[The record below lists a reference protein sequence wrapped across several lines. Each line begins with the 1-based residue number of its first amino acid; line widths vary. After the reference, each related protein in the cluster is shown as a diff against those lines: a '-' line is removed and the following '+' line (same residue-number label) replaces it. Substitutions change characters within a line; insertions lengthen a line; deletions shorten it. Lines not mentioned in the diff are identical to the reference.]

1 MRSLF
6 FVCIFLIAGRSAA
19 AQTIFH
25 LQEVVVPED
34 AGNIYVQKLSEDT
47 LTSSYFIQ
55 VRDTVRRHYHAHHT
69 EQIFVLE
76 GSGIMFIG
84 TENHEIQ
91 AGDYFLIPVGTEH
104 AVRST
109 GNVPLQV
116 LSIQSPFFDGKDR
129 IFTDE

>member
-1 MRSLF
+1 
-6 FVCIFLIAGRSAA
+6 
-19 AQTIFH
+19 
-25 LQEVVVPED
+25 
-34 AGNIYVQKLSEDT
+34 
-47 LTSSYFIQ
+47 
-55 VRDTVRRHYHAHHT
+55 VRRHYHAHHT

>member
-1 MRSLF
+1 LRSLF

-91 AGDYFLIPVGTEH
+91 A
-104 AVRST
+104 VRST